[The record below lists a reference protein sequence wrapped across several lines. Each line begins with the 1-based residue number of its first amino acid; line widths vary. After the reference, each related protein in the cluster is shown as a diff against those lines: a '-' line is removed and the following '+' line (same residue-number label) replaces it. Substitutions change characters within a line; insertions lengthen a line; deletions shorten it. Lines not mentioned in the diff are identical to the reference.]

1 MGLKY
6 KFIKAQGIIERSGDK
21 DLIAIKDV
29 CEEIQRAQNKLLE
42 EAKDILTYCN
52 DRCRGL
58 CCRNIYPDEIIT
70 LADFVYILV
79 MESSVESLVESSVR
93 NEISECLKKET
104 LFSSSCIFLKRGEGP
119 CIFPS
124 DLRPEM
130 CIISFCGGDTT
141 IRKEINMVG
150 SKFNKLIRFILLRK
164 PRALKDFLF
173 KMVNS

>member
-6 KFIKAQGIIERSGDK
+6 KFKKAQEIIERSGNK
-21 DLIAIKDV
+21 DLIAIKGI
-29 CEEIQRAQNKLLE
+29 CEEIQRSQNKLLE
-42 EAKDILTYCN
+42 QAKDVLKYCN

-58 CCRNIYPDEIIT
+58 CCRNIYPDDIIT
-70 LADFVYILV
+70 LADFVYILA
-79 MESSVESLVESSVR
+79 MKNSVESSLR
-93 NEISECLKKET
+93 DEISECLKKET
-104 LFSSSCIFLKRGEGP
+104 LFSSSCIFLKKGEGP

-141 IRKEINMVG
+141 IKKEINMVG
-150 SKFNKLIRFILLRK
+150 SKFSKLIRFILLRK
-164 PRALKDFLF
+164 PRAFKDFFL

>member
-1 MGLKY
+1 MGLRY

-29 CEEIQRAQNKLLE
+29 CEEIQRAQNKLLD
-42 EAKDILTYCN
+42 EAKDVLKYCN

-58 CCRNIYPDEIIT
+58 CCRNIYPDDIIT
-70 LADFVYILV
+70 LADFVYILA
-79 MESSVESLVESSVR
+79 MKSSVR
-93 NEISECLKKET
+93 DEISECLKKET

-130 CIISFCGGDTT
+130 CITSFCGGDTT

-164 PRALKDFLF
+164 PRALKDFLL

>member
-6 KFIKAQGIIERSGDK
+6 KFKKAQGIIERSGNK
-21 DLIAIKDV
+21 DLIAIQGI
-29 CEEIQRAQNKLLE
+29 CEEIQRSQNKLLE
-42 EAKDILTYCN
+42 EAKDVLKYCK

-70 LADFVYILV
+70 LEDFVYILT
-79 MESSVESLVESSVR
+79 MESSMRE
-93 NEISECLKKET
+93 EISECLKKET

-124 DLRPEM
+124 DLRPEK
-130 CIISFCGGDTT
+130 CITSFCGGDTT
-141 IRKEINMVG
+141 IKKEINMVG
-150 SKFNKLIRFILLRK
+150 SKFSKLIRFILLRK
-164 PRALKDFLF
+164 PRALKDFLL

>member
-6 KFIKAQGIIERSGDK
+6 KFKKAQEIIERSGNK
-21 DLIAIKDV
+21 DLIAIKGI
-29 CEEIQRAQNKLLE
+29 CEEIQRSQNKLLE
-42 EAKDILTYCN
+42 QAKDVLKYCN

-58 CCRNIYPDEIIT
+58 CCRNIYPDDIIT
-70 LADFVYILV
+70 LADFVYILA
-79 MESSVESLVESSVR
+79 MENSVESSVR
-93 NEISECLKKET
+93 DKISECLKKET

-141 IRKEINMVG
+141 IKKEINMVG
-150 SKFNKLIRFILLRK
+150 SKFSKLIRFILLRK
-164 PRALKDFLF
+164 PRAFKDFFL